1 MNDRDLID
9 LYSQRR
15 QEYVA
20 MRDRMRDMKRDLHK
34 MLERGDLEGFRNTR
48 FSADI
53 LSNDLRRVQD
63 SMHYLE
69 SRVCVVLR
77 KHRPEN

>member
-9 LYSQRR
+9 LYTQRR

-20 MRDRMRDMKRDLHK
+20 MRDRMKDMKRDLNE
-34 MLERGDLEGFRNTR
+34 MLERGDFERFRDTR

-53 LSNDLRRVQD
+53 LANDLRRVQD

-69 SRVCVVLR
+69 SRVCR
-77 KHRPEN
+77 IFPKYRPEN